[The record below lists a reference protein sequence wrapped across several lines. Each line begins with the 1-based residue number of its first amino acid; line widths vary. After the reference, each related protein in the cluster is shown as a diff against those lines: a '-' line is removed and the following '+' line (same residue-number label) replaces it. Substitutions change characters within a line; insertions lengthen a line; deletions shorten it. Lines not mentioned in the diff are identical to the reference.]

1 VPWEKELSSQLAARH
16 VQQGEGGA
24 MVGAEVPAPME
35 KRSSATGL
43 LAGHGEVPARRGEG
57 FPAAGRRGEEGKL
70 PAPWREESWGGCC
83 SATPFEPRRKGAMG
97 AGLAPCAGCCCRE
110 QRGRRQGVRLVAARE
125 KMEGGS
131 AK

>member
-1 VPWEKELSSQLAARH
+1 
-16 VQQGEGGA
+16 

-97 AGLAPCAGCCCRE
+97 AGLAPCLLLAAVG
-110 QRGRRQGVRLVAARE
+110 ARE
-125 KMEGGS
+125 EEGREDVCVGW
-131 AK
+131 KKEREKCCGG

>member
-1 VPWEKELSSQLAARH
+1 
-16 VQQGEGGA
+16 

-70 PAPWREESWGGCC
+70 PAPWREESWGAAARPHHLSRGGR
-83 SATPFEPRRKGAMG
+83 APW
-97 AGLAPCAGCCCRE
+97 GLALLPALAAAAVSSEEEGRE
-110 QRGRRQGVRLVAARE
+110 YGWWRLRK